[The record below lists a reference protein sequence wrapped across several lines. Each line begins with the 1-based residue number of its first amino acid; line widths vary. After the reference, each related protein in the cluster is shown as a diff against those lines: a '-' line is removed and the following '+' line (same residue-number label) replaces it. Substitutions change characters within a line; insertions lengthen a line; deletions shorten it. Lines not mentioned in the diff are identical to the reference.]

1 MRGGI
6 SIVVVETAEVVRLFF
21 TRATTCTTT
30 TTTTT
35 TYVNED
41 RASRAPWVCF
51 LCVIYYYGFLPYTN
65 AMFTKKIQ

>member
-21 TRATTCTTT
+21 TRATTCTT